1 MNKSLIT
8 MYVLA
13 VTMAIASSVLAD
25 DPRVSDRKVKPRCST
40 VCRSET
46 YCVENKVHCDLDG
59 CCARWGTKQVCHEE
73 CS

>member
-1 MNKSLIT
+1 

-25 DPRVSDRKVKPRCST
+25 DPRVSDRKVKPRCFN
-40 VCRSET
+40 VCTTER
-46 YCVENKVHCDLDG
+46 YCAEMKPSCDLDG
-59 CCARWGTKQVCHEE
+59 CCARWETKQVCHEE